1 MKIIDCIKA
10 HPPTLSFE
18 FFPPRDD
25 VGFWDLYKTILSLKQ
40 LEPTYVSVTYGAGGS
55 TRKKTVDLVGR
66 IKTDADIEP
75 VAHLTCVGATRRE
88 VAEVVDEL
96 VAAKVNNILAL
107 RGDPPAGRSASP
119 RSRAGSPTQPT

>member
-1 MKIIDCIKA
+1 
-10 HPPTLSFE
+10 
-18 FFPPRDD
+18 
-25 VGFWDLYKTILSLKQ
+25 
-40 LEPTYVSVTYGAGGS
+40 VTYGAGGS

-66 IKTDADIEP
+66 IKTDTDIEP

-88 VAEVVDEL
+88 VADVVDEL